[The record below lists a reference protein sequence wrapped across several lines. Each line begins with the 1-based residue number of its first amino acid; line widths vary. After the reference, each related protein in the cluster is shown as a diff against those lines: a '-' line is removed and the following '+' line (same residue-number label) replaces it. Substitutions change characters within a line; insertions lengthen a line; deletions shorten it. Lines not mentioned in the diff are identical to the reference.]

1 MTPHIPFIDLAQQQ
15 TRIRPMI
22 DAAIARVLDSGAY
35 ILGREVAELEAD
47 LSKHCGAKHTL
58 SCSNG
63 TDALALVL
71 RAKNVGV
78 GDAVFVPSF
87 TFAAS
92 AEVIAWVGATAI
104 FVDVDARTFN
114 MSPESLKAGVQKAK
128 SLGLKLKGVIA
139 VGIFGQP
146 ADMDPIMAIAHENGM
161 WVMDDA
167 AQSYGAHYKGKR
179 AGNLADFSTT
189 SFYPAKPLGCYG
201 DGGAV
206 FTNDD
211 ETYEILKSLR
221 VHGQGVDKY
230 ENVRI
235 GMNARLDTIQ
245 AAVLIEKLKIFDEE
259 MEMRQKVADRY
270 NSGLSGVVETPYI
283 MPDTRS
289 TWAQYTTLV
298 PAHLRNDIVKA
309 LNAKGVPTCLFYAN
323 PLHTQKA
330 YCHYPLASDEL
341 SVTDDLAKRVIC
353 LPMSPY
359 ISHETQDYIID
370 SYQEVIS
377 SFSQRAA

>member
-1 MTPHIPFIDLAQQQ
+1 MIPFIDLVQQQ
-15 TRIRPMI
+15 ERIRPQI
-22 DAAIARVLDSGAY
+22 DAAIARVLDRGAY
-35 ILGREVAELEAD
+35 ILGQEVGELEAA
-47 LSKHCGAKHTL
+47 LSRHCGAEYTL
-58 SCSNG
+58 TCSDG

-92 AEVIAWVGATAI
+92 AEVIAWMGATAI
-104 FVDVDARTFN
+104 FIDVDPRTFN
-114 MSPESLKAGVQKAK
+114 MDPESLKTGIQKAK

-139 VGIFGQP
+139 VGIFGQS
-146 ADMDPIMAIAHENGM
+146 ADMDPILAIAHENGM

-167 AQSYGAHYKGKR
+167 AQSYGSYYKGKR
-179 AGNLADFSTT
+179 SGNLADYSTT

-206 FTNDD
+206 FTNDE
-211 ETYEILKSLR
+211 ETYTLLKSLR

-259 MEMRQKVADRY
+259 MDMRQVVADRY
-270 NSGLSGVVETPYI
+270 SAGLQGVVETPYV
-283 MPDTRS
+283 MPEARS

-298 PAHLRNDIVKA
+298 PAQIRDEVSNS
-309 LNAKGVPTCLFYAN
+309 LNQNGIPTCLFYAN

-330 YCHYPLASDEL
+330 YSHYPTADQLT
-341 SVTDDLAKRVIC
+341 VTEDLAKRVLC

-359 ISHETQDYIID
+359 IAEKTQDQIIE
-370 SYQEVIS
+370 SLQEVIS
-377 SFSQRAA
+377 TFS